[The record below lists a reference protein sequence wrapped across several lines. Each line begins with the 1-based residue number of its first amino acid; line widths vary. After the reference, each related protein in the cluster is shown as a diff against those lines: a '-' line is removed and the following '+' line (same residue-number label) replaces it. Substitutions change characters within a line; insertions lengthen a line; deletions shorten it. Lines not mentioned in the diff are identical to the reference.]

1 MLRTMDIYNP
11 YVAADT
17 ASGIFTTIEPYLDQ
31 VNSHILANA

>member
-1 MLRTMDIYNP
+1 MDIYNP

-17 ASGIFTTIEPYLDQ
+17 ASGIFTMIEPYLDQ